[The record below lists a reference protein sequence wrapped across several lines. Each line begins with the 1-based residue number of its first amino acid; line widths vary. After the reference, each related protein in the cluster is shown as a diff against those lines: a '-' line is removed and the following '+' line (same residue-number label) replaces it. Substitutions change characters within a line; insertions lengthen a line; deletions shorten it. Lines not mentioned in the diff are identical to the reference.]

1 MQFMS
6 KSQLK
11 QTLHKMT
18 ILDIIMLPKKEDYL
32 RITTMQKIENGYV
45 YIVDN
50 GSGDSL
56 IIFITSN
63 GAYIKGF
70 DHESKWN
77 QFGAQFGADEWNED
91 FYEQVY
97 KNAPSEFL
105 ELVGNEDGRN
115 ETTFCMWCVDDTE
128 KWYQNEAL
136 YDDDDGGKEY
146 LLGYIRKNAKE
157 WCEWAEDYYEQ
168 ELNMDIVKK
177 VYNGFSIDD
186 EIISK
191 LNETRDIKEA
201 LQEIND
207 LK

>member
-1 MQFMS
+1 MQYIS

-11 QTLHKMT
+11 QILDKMT
-18 ILDIIMLPKKEDYL
+18 ILDIIMCPKEEDYL
-32 RITTMQKIENGYV
+32 RITTMQKIENGYK

-77 QFGAQFGADEWNED
+77 QFGADEWNED

-97 KNAPSEFL
+97 KNAPSEFF
-105 ELVGNEDGRN
+105 ELVGNEDERN
-115 ETTFCMWCVDDTE
+115 ETTFCMWNVDDTE
-128 KWYQNEAL
+128 KWYQNETL
-136 YDDDDGGKEY
+136 YDDDDGGKEF
-146 LLGYIRKNAKE
+146 LLGYIMESAKE

-168 ELNMDIVKK
+168 ELNMDIIKK
-177 VYNGFSIDD
+177 VYNGASIDD

-191 LNETRDIKEA
+191 LNETRNIKET

-207 LK
+207 QR

>member
-18 ILDIIMLPKKEDYL
+18 ILDIIMVPKEEDYL
-32 RITTMQKIENGYV
+32 RIITMQKIENGYV

-77 QFGAQFGADEWNED
+77 QLAADEWNED

-105 ELVGNEDGRN
+105 ALVGNEEERD

-128 KWYQNEAL
+128 KWYQNETL

-146 LLGYIRKNAKE
+146 LLEYIMESAKE
-157 WCEWAEDYYEQ
+157 WCEWAEDYYGQ
-168 ELNMDIVKK
+168 ELNIDIVKK
-177 VYNGFSIDD
+177 VYNNSSIDD